1 MQNDFCDWVTL
12 SGPASWS
19 PGRRPP
25 DRIIEEY
32 LELDEGR
39 ESVWMRPAKQ
49 MIECRNTDGS
59 SSTKLMYRFIP
70 HDLADK
76 DAKGQGRFWLDGN
89 LGRIGR
95 SDNLFGHDVLRSAGL
110 GMRLL
115 DRHGLIFETS
125 PTVSR
130 LDLTR
135 NLVFESATDMNQFI
149 QWVSGFRVG
158 RAEPRPYVTGCSWV
172 TDNWSFKFYDKNADL
187 RRHKKTAMAD
197 RLESESGFYLRAECT
212 LRRTKLMQLGV
223 NVLEDCEKLNIS
235 EVLDEYLSPFAGGA
249 RPAVADFL
257 LDVKPR
263 IASYLLAW
271 RDGYD
276 FAAAVR
282 DKRMSKSAFYRIRTE
297 IKQLGYDIAYPAVD
311 LRFPVSV
318 REITPRIANVPDWY
332 EAQSSRLGM
341 VKVGAHS

>member
-12 SGPASWS
+12 SGPASWAA
-19 PGRRPP
+19 GRRPP

-49 MIECRNTDGS
+49 LIECRNDDGS

-76 DAKGQGRFWLDGN
+76 EAKGQGRFSLDGN
-89 LGRIGR
+89 LGRVGR
-95 SDNLFGHDVLRSAGL
+95 SDNLFGWDVLRSAGL

-115 DRHGLIFETS
+115 ERHGLIFETS

-135 NLVFESATDMNQFI
+135 NFVFDSAVDMSTYI
-149 QWVSGFRVG
+149 RWVSGFRVG
-158 RAEPRPYVTGCSWV
+158 RAEPRPYATGCAWV

-197 RLESESGFYLRAECT
+197 RLESESGFYLRAEAT
-212 LRRTKLMQLGV
+212 LRRTKLMLLGV
-223 NVLEDCEKLNIS
+223 NVLDDCEDLNIS
-235 EVLDEYLSPFAGGA
+235 EVLDSFLSPFAAGA
-249 RPAVADFL
+249 RPVVSDFL
-257 LDVKPR
+257 LDLKPR
-263 IASYLLAW
+263 VATALLAW

-276 FAAAVR
+276 FAGAVR
-282 DKRMSKSAFYRIRTE
+282 DGRMSKSAFYRLRAD

-318 REITPRIANVPDWY
+318 REIAPRLASVPDWY
-332 EAQSSRLGM
+332 EKQSSSLGM
-341 VKVGAHS
+341 VKVGS

>member
-1 MQNDFCDWVTL
+1 MIMKNDFCDWVTL
-12 SGPASWS
+12 SGPASWA

-39 ESVWMRPAKQ
+39 ETVWMRPAKQ
-49 MIECRNTDGS
+49 MIECRNSDGS

-76 DAKGQGRFWLDGN
+76 DAQGQGRFWLDGN

-95 SDNLFGHDVLRSAGL
+95 SDNLFGHDVLRSARL

-135 NLVFESATDMNQFI
+135 NLVFDSAADMTTYMR
-149 QWVSGFRVG
+149 WLSGFRLF
-158 RAEPRPYVTGCSWV
+158 RAEPRPYLTGCSWV
-172 TDNWSFKFYDKNADL
+172 TDNWSAKFYDKNSDL

-197 RLESESGFYLRAECT
+197 RLEAESGFVLRFEIT
-212 LRRTKLMQLGV
+212 LRRRKLMSLGF
-223 NVLEDCEKLNIS
+223 NVLDDCENLNIS

-249 RPAVADFL
+249 RPVVDDFL
-257 LDVKPR
+257 LDLKPR
-263 IASYLLAW
+263 IATAILAW

-276 FAAAVR
+276 FAAAFR
-282 DKRMSKSAFYRIRTE
+282 DGRISKTTFYRLRAE
-297 IKQLGYDIAYPAVD
+297 IKKIGYDIAYPAVD
-311 LRFPVSV
+311 LRFPVAV
-318 REITPRIANVPDWY
+318 REITPRLLTVPDWY
-332 EAQSSRLGM
+332 EKESSSLAM
-341 VKVGAHS
+341 VKVGS